1 MSAKLSTHVL
11 QEDPENTLGPRLRLR
26 RKELKLSMKEVAYAS
41 GLSIGFISQV
51 ERGLTSPS
59 LTSLTAIAHY
69 LKSDVSNFKPAKK

>member
-26 RKELKLSMKEVAYAS
+26 RKELKLSMKEVANAS

-51 ERGLTSPS
+51 GRG
-59 LTSLTAIAHY
+59 
-69 LKSDVSNFKPAKK
+69 